1 MHLDIS
7 GLSLHYPGRASPAVS
22 DLNLSLSQ
30 GDIGV
35 LVGPSGCGKTSL
47 LRAVAGLE
55 PISAGQIRIHD
66 RLVSAPGQMT
76 APESR
81 RVGMVFQD
89 FALFPHLN
97 VAGNIAYGLHGQSA
111 KAQQQRTLEVL
122 ELVGLSD
129 LAKRF
134 PHQLSGGQQQRVA
147 LARALAPEPDLL
159 LLDEP
164 FSSLDI
170 ELRQRLAHDLRAI
183 LKAAGATA
191 LMVTHDQMEAFAMG
205 DQVGVMQAG
214 KLHQWSRPYDIY
226 HQPATRF
233 VADFIGHSVWLPATW
248 RKHIPTPELAS
259 ASAAGSWRQVQTP
272 LGEWLAPA
280 DGVTGEHGHCQVLFR
295 ADDIVHDDD
304 SPIKARILNKQFR
317 GAEFLYVL
325 ELDAGQQVLSLVP
338 SHHDHQLG
346 EPIGIRVMPDHL
358 IIFND

>member
-1 MHLDIS
+1 MHLELS
-7 GLSLHYPGRASPAVS
+7 GLCLHYPGRARPAVNQL
-22 DLNLSLSQ
+22 DLSLAQ
-30 GDIGV
+30 GEIGV

-55 PISAGQIRIHD
+55 PITAGQIRIHD
-66 RLVSAPGQMT
+66 RVVSSPDHQV
-76 APESR
+76 APETR

-89 FALFPHLN
+89 FALFPHLSVARN
-97 VAGNIAYGLHGQSA
+97 VAYGLHGQSA
-111 KAQQQRTLEVL
+111 QAQQARTALVL
-122 ELVGLSD
+122 EWVGLTE
-129 LAKRF
+129 LADRY

-170 ELRQRLAHDLRAI
+170 ELRQRLAHDLRAL
-183 LKAAGATA
+183 LKKAGVTA

-205 DQVGVMQAG
+205 DQVGVMQDG
-214 KLHQWSRPYDIY
+214 QLHQWSRPYDIY
-226 HQPATRF
+226 HQPATQF

-248 RKHIPTPELAS
+248 HREHGGNAVSPGAS
-259 ASAAGSWRQVQTP
+259 VRRLFTP
-272 LGEWLAPA
+272 LGEWLAPLS
-280 DGVTGEHGHCQVLFR
+280 GETASEGSCRVLFR

-304 SPIKARILNKQFR
+304 SPIKARIINKQFR
-317 GAEFLYVL
+317 GADFLYVL
-325 ELDAGQQVLSLVP
+325 ELDGGEHILSLVP

-358 IIFND
+358 IVFND